1 MGEIAPFLVPITMFL
16 TIGAVLI
23 FRGPMGKAL
32 GERMAGRHQEVD
44 HGETDALR
52 AEVEEMRYR
61 MIDLEE
67 RVDFAER
74 MLAKHKEADRL
85 PPGSLS

>member
-1 MGEIAPFLVPITMFL
+1 MGELGPFLVPISMFL

-23 FRGPMGKAL
+23 FRGPMGKAI
-32 GERMAGRHQEVD
+32 GERIAGRTPGVD
-44 HGETDALR
+44 HAETDALR
-52 AEVEEMRYR
+52 ADLEEMRYR

-74 MLAKHKEADRL
+74 MLAKHKDADQL
-85 PPGSLS
+85 PPGGA